1 MLQRDRKMF
10 KLIYKNYIK
19 KFVVLCFLSVLLAG
33 CSKSVKEET
42 AQVVVK
48 KENKPPEKEVQ
59 PEEKQKEKLSE
70 MYNWDNARIPSDWY
84 YPNFGEGQI
93 LQNQD
98 YIFYPED
105 GNKIARISKSDG
117 SKEIICEF
125 DFIEDKF
132 IHYCLSED
140 GMFVEYNSNIYSC
153 GFDGENMHKIIS
165 RKKLKKQI
173 TSIKD
178 DGWDRWYGGA
188 KTLYFYKDNLYLV
201 SYYYMWKLDLTTKK
215 ITQMSETT
223 FGGGCFC
230 GGSLYYI
237 ADGRSMVY
245 RTDINTGKRTRILG
259 TGERWSKENSKR
271 FKTYSGLTE
280 VDGKVYYV
288 QIGKKTS
295 VYMYRE
301 GKKDKKIYD
310 FDKMPVIY
318 SIRSDSGKIAIKYKY
333 NTDKPYNI
341 IIYDIKSSTASKIKN
356 IKDCVGLVY
365 FVDDMIF
372 YGNQPLESTN
382 EYLLYKVY

>member
-1 MLQRDRKMF
+1 MLHRYRKMF
-10 KLIYKNYIK
+10 KLIYRNYIK
-19 KFVVLCFLSVLLAG
+19 KFVALLFLCVVLAG
-33 CSKSVKEET
+33 CSNSVKEET
-42 AQVVVK
+42 NQVVVK
-48 KENKPPEKEVQ
+48 EENTQSDKEVQ

-70 MYNWDNARIPSDWY
+70 MYDWDNARIPIDWY

-153 GFDGENMHKIIS
+153 GFDGENIRKIIS
-165 RKKLKKQI
+165 RKKLKKQMTAI
-173 TSIKD
+173 ENNKFI
-178 DGWDRWYGGA
+178 GNIA
-188 KTLYFYKDNLYLV
+188 TLYFYKDNLYMV
-201 SYYYMWKLDLTTKK
+201 SYYCMWKLDLTTKK

-223 FGGGCFC
+223 FWDGCFC
-230 GGSLYYI
+230 GDSLYYI
-237 ADGRSMVY
+237 IGRTEIY
-245 RTDINTGKRTRILG
+245 KTDINTGKRTRILG

-271 FKTYSGLTE
+271 FKNYYGLTE

-310 FDKMPVIY
+310 FDEMPVIY
-318 SIRSDSGKIAIKYKY
+318 SIYSDSGKIAIEYKY

-341 IIYDIKSSTASKIKN
+341 IIYDIKSSTTSKIKN
-356 IKDCVGLVY
+356 IKDFSGLVY
-365 FVDDMIF
+365 FVDDIIF
-372 YGNQPLESTN
+372 YTNRVLESTN

>member
-10 KLIYKNYIK
+10 KLIYKNCIK
-19 KFVVLCFLSVLLAG
+19 KFAALLFMSVLLIG
-33 CSKSVKEET
+33 CSQPVKEET
-42 AQVVVK
+42 TQVVVK
-48 KENKPPEKEVQ
+48 EENKQPDKEVQ
-59 PEEKQKEKLSE
+59 PEEKQKKKLSE
-70 MYNWDNARIPSDWY
+70 IYDWDNARIPIDWY

-153 GFDGENMHKIIS
+153 GFDGENIRKIIS
-165 RKKLKKQI
+165 RKKLKKQMTAI
-173 TSIKD
+173 ENNKFI
-178 DGWDRWYGGA
+178 GNIA
-188 KTLYFYKDNLYLV
+188 TLYFYKDNLYMV
-201 SYYYMWKLDLTTKK
+201 SYYCMWKLDLTTKK

-223 FGGGCFC
+223 FWDGCFC
-230 GGSLYYI
+230 GDSLYYI
-237 ADGRSMVY
+237 IGRTEIY
-245 RTDINTGKRTRILG
+245 KTDINTGKRTRILG

-271 FKTYSGLTE
+271 FKNYYGLTE

-310 FDKMPVIY
+310 FEEIPVRY
-318 SIRSDSGKIAIKYKY
+318 SIRSDSGKIAIHYRY
-333 NTDKPYNI
+333 TTGGHDNV
-341 IIYDIKSSTASKIKN
+341 IIYNIKSSTASKIKN
-356 IKDCVGLVY
+356 IKELSLVY

-372 YGNQPLESTN
+372 YAGDMSKKNN
-382 EYLLYKVY
+382 KYLLYKVY

>member
-10 KLIYKNYIK
+10 KLIYKNCIK
-19 KFVVLCFLSVLLAG
+19 KFAALLFMSVLLIG
-33 CSKSVKEET
+33 CSQPVKEKT
-42 AQVVVK
+42 SQVVVK
-48 KENKPPEKEVQ
+48 EENMQLDKEVQ

-70 MYNWDNARIPSDWY
+70 MYDWDNARIPSNWY

-105 GNKIARISKSDG
+105 SNKIVRISKSDG

-153 GFDGENMHKIIS
+153 GFDGENIRKIIS
-165 RKKLKKQI
+165 RKKLKKQMTAI
-173 TSIKD
+173 ENNKFI
-178 DGWDRWYGGA
+178 GNIA
-188 KTLYFYKDNLYLV
+188 TLYFYKDNLYMV
-201 SYYYMWKLDLTTKK
+201 SYYCMWKLDLTTKK

-223 FGGGCFC
+223 FWDGCFC
-230 GGSLYYI
+230 GDSLYYI
-237 ADGRSMVY
+237 IGRTEIY
-245 RTDINTGKRTRILG
+245 KTDINTGKRTRILG

-271 FKTYSGLTE
+271 FKNYYGLTE

-310 FDKMPVIY
+310 FEEIPVRY
-318 SIRSDSGKIAIKYKY
+318 NIRSDSGKIAIHYRY
-333 NTDKPYNI
+333 NTSGHDNV

-356 IKDCVGLVY
+356 IKDLSLVY
-365 FVDDMIF
+365 FVDDVIF
-372 YGNQPLESTN
+372 YSNEPLASTN

>member
-10 KLIYKNYIK
+10 KLIGKNYIK
-19 KFVVLCFLSVLLAG
+19 RLITLLFISVLLIG
-33 CSKSVKEET
+33 CSQSVKEKT
-42 AQVVVK
+42 SQVVVK
-48 KENKPPEKEVQ
+48 EENTQSDKEVQ
-59 PEEKQKEKLSE
+59 PEEKQKKKLSE
-70 MYNWDNARIPSDWY
+70 MYDWDNARIPIDWY
-84 YPNFGEGQI
+84 YPSFGEGQI

-105 GNKIARISKSDG
+105 GNKIVHISKSDG

-153 GFDGENMHKIIS
+153 GFDGENIRKIIS
-165 RKKLKKQI
+165 RKKLKKQMTAI
-173 TSIKD
+173 ENNKFI
-178 DGWDRWYGGA
+178 GNIA
-188 KTLYFYKDNLYLV
+188 TLYFYKDNLYMV
-201 SYYYMWKLDLTTKK
+201 SYYCMWKLDLTTKK

-223 FGGGCFC
+223 FWDGCFC
-230 GGSLYYI
+230 GDSLYYI
-237 ADGRSMVY
+237 IGRTEIY
-245 RTDINTGKRTRILG
+245 KTDINTGKRTRILG

-271 FKTYSGLTE
+271 FKNYYGLTE

-310 FDKMPVIY
+310 FEEIPVRY
-318 SIRSDSGKIAIKYKY
+318 SIRSDSGKIAIHYRY
-333 NTDKPYNI
+333 TTGGHDNV

-356 IKDCVGLVY
+356 IKDLSLVY

-372 YGNQPLESTN
+372 YAGDMSKKNN
-382 EYLLYKVY
+382 KYLLYKVY

>member
-10 KLIYKNYIK
+10 KLIYKNCIK
-19 KFVVLCFLSVLLAG
+19 KFAALLFMSVLLIG
-33 CSKSVKEET
+33 CSNSVKEET
-42 AQVVVK
+42 SQVVVK
-48 KENKPPEKEVQ
+48 EENTQSDKEVQ

-70 MYNWDNARIPSDWY
+70 MYDWDNARIPSNWY

-153 GFDGENMHKIIS
+153 GFDGENIRKIIS
-165 RKKLKKQI
+165 RKKLKKQM
-173 TSIKD
+173 TAIKNNKFI
-178 DGWDRWYGGA
+178 GNIA
-188 KTLYFYKDNLYLV
+188 TLYFYKGNLYMV
-201 SYYYMWKLDLTTKK
+201 SYYRVWKLDLTTKK
-215 ITQMSETT
+215 ITKMLKNT
-223 FGGGCFC
+223 FWGGCFC
-230 GGSLYYI
+230 GNALYYMPR
-237 ADGRSMVY
+237 RSSIVY
-245 RTDINTGKRTRILG
+245 KTDINTGKRTRILG

-271 FKTYSGLTE
+271 FKNYYGLTE

-310 FDKMPVIY
+310 FDEMPVIY
-318 SIRSDSGKIAIKYKY
+318 SIHSDSGKIAIEYKY

-341 IIYDIKSSTASKIKN
+341 IIYDIKSSTTSKIKN
-356 IKDCVGLVY
+356 IKDFSGLVY
-365 FVDDMIF
+365 FVDDIIF
-372 YGNQPLESTN
+372 YTNRVLESTN

>member
-1 MLQRDRKMF
+1 MLHRYRKMF
-10 KLIYKNYIK
+10 KLIYRNYIK
-19 KFVVLCFLSVLLAG
+19 KFVALLFLCVVLAG
-33 CSKSVKEET
+33 CSNSVKEET
-42 AQVVVK
+42 NQVVVK
-48 KENKPPEKEVQ
+48 EENTQSDKEVQ

-70 MYNWDNARIPSDWY
+70 MYDWDNARIPIDWY

-153 GFDGENMHKIIS
+153 GFDGENIRKIIS
-165 RKKLKKQI
+165 RKKLKKQM
-173 TSIKD
+173 TAIKNNKFI
-178 DGWDRWYGGA
+178 GNIA
-188 KTLYFYKDNLYLV
+188 TLYFYKGNLYMV
-201 SYYYMWKLDLTTKK
+201 SYYRVWKLDLTTKK
-215 ITQMSETT
+215 ITKMLKNT
-223 FGGGCFC
+223 FWGGCFC
-230 GGSLYYI
+230 GNALYYMPR
-237 ADGRSMVY
+237 RSSIVY
-245 RTDINTGKRTRILG
+245 KTDINTGKRTRILG

-271 FKTYSGLTE
+271 FKNYYGLTE

-310 FDKMPVIY
+310 FEEIPVRY
-318 SIRSDSGKIAIKYKY
+318 SIHSDSGKIAIHYRY
-333 NTDKPYNI
+333 TTGGHDNV

-356 IKDCVGLVY
+356 IKELSLVY

-372 YGNQPLESTN
+372 YAGDMSKKTN
-382 EYLLYKVY
+382 KYLLYRVY

>member
-10 KLIYKNYIK
+10 KLIGKNYIK
-19 KFVVLCFLSVLLAG
+19 RLITLLFISVLLIG
-33 CSKSVKEET
+33 CSQSVKEKT
-42 AQVVVK
+42 SQVVVK
-48 KENKPPEKEVQ
+48 EENTQSDKEVQ
-59 PEEKQKEKLSE
+59 PEEKQKKKLSE
-70 MYNWDNARIPSDWY
+70 MYDWDNARIPIDWY
-84 YPNFGEGQI
+84 YPSFGEGQI

-105 GNKIARISKSDG
+105 GNKIVHISKSDG

-153 GFDGENMHKIIS
+153 GFDGENIRKIIS
-165 RKKLKKQI
+165 RKKLKKQMTAI
-173 TSIKD
+173 ENNKFI
-178 DGWDRWYGGA
+178 GNIA
-188 KTLYFYKDNLYLV
+188 TLYFYKDNLYMV
-201 SYYYMWKLDLTTKK
+201 SYYCMWKLDLTTKK

-223 FGGGCFC
+223 FWDGCFC
-230 GGSLYYI
+230 GDSLYYI
-237 ADGRSMVY
+237 IGRTEIY
-245 RTDINTGKRTRILG
+245 KTDINTGKRTRILG

-271 FKTYSGLTE
+271 FKNYYGLTE

-295 VYMYRE
+295 VYMYHE

-310 FDKMPVIY
+310 FEEIPVRY
-318 SIRSDSGKIAIKYKY
+318 SIRSDSGKIAIHYRY
-333 NTDKPYNI
+333 TTGGHDNV

-356 IKDCVGLVY
+356 IKDLSLVY

-372 YGNQPLESTN
+372 YAGDMSKKNN
-382 EYLLYKVY
+382 KYLLYKVY

>member
-1 MLQRDRKMF
+1 MF
-10 KLIYKNYIK
+10 KLIGKNYIK
-19 KFVVLCFLSVLLAG
+19 KFVALLFLCVVLTG

-42 AQVVVK
+42 TQVVVK
-48 KENKPPEKEVQ
+48 EENEQPDKEVQ
-59 PEEKQKEKLSE
+59 PEEKQKKKLSE
-70 MYNWDNARIPSDWY
+70 MYDWNNARIPLDWY

-153 GFDGENMHKIIS
+153 GFDGENIRKIIS
-165 RKKLKKQI
+165 RKKLKKQM
-173 TSIKD
+173 TAIKNNKFI
-178 DGWDRWYGGA
+178 GNIA
-188 KTLYFYKDNLYLV
+188 TLYFYKGNLYMV
-201 SYYYMWKLDLTTKK
+201 SYYRVWKLDLTTKK
-215 ITQMSETT
+215 ITKMLKNT
-223 FGGGCFC
+223 FWGGCFC
-230 GGSLYYI
+230 GNALYYMPR
-237 ADGRSMVY
+237 RSSIVY
-245 RTDINTGKRTRILG
+245 KTDINTGKRTRILG

-271 FKTYSGLTE
+271 FKNYYGLTE

-310 FDKMPVIY
+310 FEEIPVRY
-318 SIRSDSGKIAIKYKY
+318 SIHSDSGKIAIHYRY
-333 NTDKPYNI
+333 TTGGHDNV
-341 IIYDIKSSTASKIKN
+341 IIYDIKSSTASKIKK
-356 IKDCVGLVY
+356 IKDFTSLVY

-372 YGNQPLESTN
+372 YAGDMSKKNN
-382 EYLLYKVY
+382 KYLLYKVY